1 MTFPCGRCTVT
12 STHGC
17 YACVWATSRCPA
29 HCLPLRNNELFCPA
43 ASSTNAPRMTAK
55 RIPSKTGRPGSGE
68 NEGAWRAGGSR
79 RAPRVHRRGLPHSS
93 VLISP
98 PRHPPEVSGVSI
110 PVLHMK
116 KPQHRELNF
125 PSQALTT
132 AWQAGYGV
140 RDLAAPSLAYA
151 EISPPHDGHQ
161 TLTRRRAPC
170 YVPSG
175 TASHSILDQPHVME
189 VGTAHDAD

>member
-1 MTFPCGRCTVT
+1 MGPDTGVGGKGRARGSSRTENTDFLCDLVERSGYFASGVAVVMTFPCGRCTVT

-17 YACVWATSRCPA
+17 YACVWATSRCPG
-29 HCLPLRNNELFCPA
+29 HCLSLRNDELFCPA

-132 AWQAGYGV
+132 AGPRPG
-140 RDLAAPSLAYA
+140 RLAMVSVTWL
-151 EISPPHDGHQ
+151 PPH
-161 TLTRRRAPC
+161 
-170 YVPSG
+170 
-175 TASHSILDQPHVME
+175 
-189 VGTAHDAD
+189 